1 MHKILVVDD
10 SSNERNGLCRLL
22 ERAGYDVRSAAD
34 GVEALQTVQDSAFD
48 LLLVDIWMPRM
59 NGIELLALL
68 PEDSRPRALVITG
81 DESPEV
87 LLQALREKAYRF
99 VSKPINPKDFLR
111 VVRRTL
117 EGPSD
122 CGAIEVLSA
131 DPNWVEL
138 RFPCAMQAADRI
150 ESVVDQLNLGL
161 PSRIRESVKTAVH
174 ELLINAVK
182 WGRRS
187 GPEAQARMD
196 YLRTRKFVMCRI
208 ADPGTGFEPSTDK
221 YCSFHPELQRTPSFD
236 QCRKGIASRPD
247 GFSIKLAESL
257 VDEIVFNE
265 SRNEVAIVK
274 YLN

>member
-1 MHKILVVDD
+1 MYKILVVDD

-22 ERAGYDVRSAAD
+22 EHAGYDVRSAAD
-34 GVEALQTVQDSAFD
+34 GVEALQKVDDGPFD

-68 PEDSRPRALVITG
+68 PDDPRPRALVITG

-87 LLQALREKAYRF
+87 LLQSLREKAYRF
-99 VSKPINPKDFLR
+99 VSKPINPEDFLGI
-111 VVRRTL
+111 VRRTL
-117 EGPSD
+117 ESPCD
-122 CGAIEVLSA
+122 CDPIEVLSA

-138 RFPCAMQAADRI
+138 RFPCAMESKDRI
-150 ESVVDQLNLGL
+150 ESVVEQLNLSL
-161 PSRIRESVKTAVH
+161 PPRIRESVKTAVH
-174 ELLINAVK
+174 ELLMTAVK
-182 WGRRS
+182 WGQHS
-187 GPEAQARMD
+187 SPNAQARMD

-208 ADPGTGFEPSTDK
+208 ADPGVGFEPSTDK
-221 YCSFHPELQRTPSFD
+221 YSLHSELLRTVPFD
-236 QCRKGIASRPD
+236 QPQNGIASRPD
-247 GFSIKLAESL
+247 GFSIRLVKSL